1 MPATQIKNR
10 EWFYIRG
17 DIREI
22 ALSAQGSNRGSQR
35 QTCWH
40 IGKDGAAWRFAHAT
54 VLNLSNSSVVSSRLK
69 ILAKKQGLRQP
80 KWLNSISI
88 FAARRVIFFHR
99 PSGVIE
105 GRVAEPRKEP
115 VQE

>member
-22 ALSAQGSNRGSQR
+22 ALFAQGSNRGSQR

-40 IGKDGAAWRFAHAT
+40 IGKDGAAWRFARAA
-54 VLNLSNSSVVSSRLK
+54 VLNLNNVERCKPKTQDSREK
-69 ILAKKQGLRQP
+69 TGAQ
-80 KWLNSISI
+80 
-88 FAARRVIFFHR
+88 
-99 PSGVIE
+99 
-105 GRVAEPRKEP
+105 VAEMVK
-115 VQE
+115 